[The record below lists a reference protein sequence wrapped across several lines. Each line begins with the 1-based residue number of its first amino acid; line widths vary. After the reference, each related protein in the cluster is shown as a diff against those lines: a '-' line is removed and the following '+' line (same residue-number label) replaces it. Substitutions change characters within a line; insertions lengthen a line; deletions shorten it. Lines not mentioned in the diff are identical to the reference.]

1 MEGVFCPL
9 RWFEL
14 KVGQLPLGSKYATSC
29 HIFKS
34 VSMHPRKTLLVRR
47 LFAKL
52 SVMPSVTI
60 ELPEQLRA
68 RVAPFSRWL
77 PVILEVSLLNL
88 KSPAHQ
94 AAGDLIDLLVSNPS
108 EQIVRD
114 YQFDPSVQERVNTL
128 LEKNRQGILS
138 NAEAVELD
146 DYLKLE
152 HVVRLLKLKLKSNA
166 PASV

>member
-1 MEGVFCPL
+1 
-9 RWFEL
+9 
-14 KVGQLPLGSKYATSC
+14 
-29 HIFKS
+29 
-34 VSMHPRKTLLVRR
+34 
-47 LFAKL
+47 
-52 SVMPSVTI
+52 MPSVTI

-108 EQIVRD
+108 EQTLSD
-114 YQFDPSVQERVNTL
+114 YQFDPSVQERVSTL

-138 NAEAVELD
+138 NPEAVELD